1 MKSLA
6 LALITGYQA
15 WISPHKGYCC
25 AYRAHTGGAS
35 CSALGYR
42 AIRRHG
48 LRRGLAVLRERLFL
62 CGVAYRRQ
70 VPTANRPLRSQRG
83 DCDPGC
89 GDLSCDFDSG
99 GRSRCVDAL
108 QCVDVL
114 DCCGSDDRKR
124 RRKGKRDADV
134 HLPRRG

>member
-6 LALITGYQA
+6 LALIRGYQR

-25 AYRAHTGGAS
+25 AYRAHTGGPS

-48 LRRGLAVLRERLFL
+48 LRGGLGLLRERLFL
-62 CGVAYRRQ
+62 CGLAHRRHGPALPR
-70 VPTANRPLRSQRG
+70 VPRLQRG

-89 GDLSCDFDSG
+89 GDLSCDLDSR
-99 GRSRCVDAL
+99 GRCGNVGSCADL
-108 QCVDVL
+108 L
-114 DCCGSDDRKR
+114 DCSSLGERRR
-124 RRKGKRDADV
+124 RRKGRPEAETP
-134 HLPRRG
+134 LPRRR

>member
-6 LALITGYQA
+6 LALITGYQT
-15 WISPHKGYCC
+15 WLSPHKGYCC

-35 CSALGYR
+35 CSTLGYR

-62 CGVAYRRQ
+62 CGVAHRRYRPPITSPPRY
-70 VPTANRPLRSQRG
+70 QRG

-89 GDLSCDFDSG
+89 GDLSCDFDGSS
-99 GRSRCVDAL
+99 RSRCADAL

-114 DCCGSDDRKR
+114 DCGRSDDRKR
-124 RRKGKRDADV
+124 RRKGKGEADV